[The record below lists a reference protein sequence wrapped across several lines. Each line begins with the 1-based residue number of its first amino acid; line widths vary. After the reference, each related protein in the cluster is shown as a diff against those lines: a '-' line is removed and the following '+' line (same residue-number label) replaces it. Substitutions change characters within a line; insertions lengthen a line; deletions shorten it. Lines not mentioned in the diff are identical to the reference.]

1 MYLLMRAVSA
11 ENAVRMLPSPS
22 WLRTRAGDFQPVNR
36 RFVPKL
42 FNGLNAWAAR
52 FTDRSEAGVGTNR
65 RQSMGRAC
73 KSCALLLRV

>member
-42 FNGLNAWAAR
+42 FNGLNCVGGSIHG
-52 FTDRSEAGVGTNR
+52 SERG
-65 RQSMGRAC
+65 GRWNE
-73 KSCALLLRV
+73 